1 MIRSSRLTIFWK
13 FGSKAPVEKSKL
25 EPRERIMT
33 VSNVTDG
40 LGLTEADIKVL
51 ITLIEKSSKQQLDEE
66 IRG

>member
-1 MIRSSRLTIFWK
+1 MK
-13 FGSKAPVEKSKL
+13 KSKP

-33 VSNVTDG
+33 VSNVN
-40 LGLTEADIKVL
+40 EADIKVL